1 MMSTTL
7 AELRAIL
14 GDRVLAELVGTPA
27 EMLAASERMSQH
39 PATVARIDLVGQ
51 VVWCLL
57 GTYDDEGI
65 RRWFGRCR
73 SQLQGKSPAE
83 HLGDD
88 WLADS
93 LAAKRVLD
101 SAKGL
106 AS

>member
-1 MMSTTL
+1 MGTTTL
-7 AELRAIL
+7 SELRAIL
-14 GDRVLAELVGTPA
+14 GDWILGELVGVPA
-27 EMLAASERMSQH
+27 EMLAAFDRTRHH

-73 SQLQGKSPAE
+73 PQLQGKSPAE

-101 SAKGL
+101 LAKGL